1 MITSLFVLC
10 ETSDQT
16 LHPEKNS
23 PLRNL
28 ANRLI
33 LLLMMC
39 VSGFPYRR
47 IEMSDFPSDIEIAG
61 KAVPMPITEIAAK
74 LGLSVSDIDMYG
86 SDKAKVHLDTLE
98 TRARGRGKLVLV
110 SAITPT
116 SAGAGK
122 TTATIGLTQG
132 LNRIGENASCAMR
145 EPSLGPIFGVKGG
158 AAGGGYSQI
167 IPMEDI
173 NLHFTGDMH
182 AITAANN
189 LLCAAL
195 DNHLHQGNPSR
206 LDPRTVGFRRVMDM
220 NDRSLRDTIIGL
232 GGRTQGV
239 PRESGFDI
247 TAASEVMA
255 ILALSTSM
263 DDLKAR
269 MNRIFI
275 GLTYDREPVT
285 AADIGVTGAMAMLLK
300 DAIRPNLVQTLEGNP
315 AFVHCGPF
323 ANIAHGCNSILATK
337 MAVSFSDW
345 AITEAGFGFDLGA
358 EKFFDIKCQYGDLC
372 PSLCVLVVTCR
383 ALKMH
388 GGLKKKER
396 AAADPSAVAAGLPNM
411 EKHLENIKKFGLP
424 AVVCLNK
431 FQSDTDEELEVVL
444 SRCREL
450 GVPTALGDGFTK
462 GGAGMEDLAWL
473 VKEHARDCTCCFKPL
488 YDWNWDVKK
497 KIETIAKEI
506 YGAEHIDYTS
516 LAKSD
521 LRTITKLG
529 YDKLPVCIAKT
540 QKSLSD
546 NPKLLGRPKDFVVT
560 VREIEISAGAGFL
573 VPITGD
579 IMRMPGLPKEPAA
592 FRMDVD
598 SAGKVTG
605 LF

>member
-1 MITSLFVLC
+1 
-10 ETSDQT
+10 
-16 LHPEKNS
+16 
-23 PLRNL
+23 
-28 ANRLI
+28 
-33 LLLMMC
+33 
-39 VSGFPYRR
+39 
-47 IEMSDFPSDIEIAG
+47 MSSFPSDIEIAR
-61 KAVPMPITEIAAK
+61 KATPRPITEVAAG
-74 LGLSVSDIDMYG
+74 LGLKPGDIDPYG
-86 SDKAKVHLDTLE
+86 TDKAKVHLDTIE
-98 TRARGRGKLVLV
+98 TRARGRGRLVLV

-116 SAGAGK
+116 AAGAGK
-122 TTATIGLTQG
+122 TTSTIGLTQG
-132 LNRIGENASCAMR
+132 LARIGERACCAVR
-145 EPSLGPIFGVKGG
+145 EPSLGPIFGMKGG

-189 LLCAAL
+189 LLAAAL

-239 PRESGFDI
+239 PRETGFDI
-247 TAASEVMA
+247 TAASEIMA
-255 ILALSTSM
+255 ILALATDM
-263 DDLKAR
+263 DDLKKR

-300 DAIRPNLVQTLEGNP
+300 DAILPNLVQTLEGSP

-337 MAVSFSDW
+337 MAVAFSDW

-372 PSLCVLVVTCR
+372 PSLVVLVVTCR

-388 GGLKKKER
+388 GGLKRRER
-396 AAADPSAVAAGLPNM
+396 NQPDPEAVTRGLPNM
-411 EKHLENIKKFGLP
+411 EKHIENIAKFGLP
-424 AVVCLNK
+424 SVVCLNRYSTD
-431 FQSDTDEELEVVL
+431 SDDELKVVL
-444 SRCREL
+444 DRCGEL
-450 GVPTALGDGFTK
+450 GVPAALSDGFLH
-462 GGAGMEDLAWL
+462 GGAGMEDLAEL
-473 VKEHARDCTCCFKPL
+473 VKENARDCSGCFKPL

-497 KIETIAKEI
+497 KIETVAKRI
-506 YGAEHIDYTS
+506 YGAEHIDYRS

-521 LRTITKLG
+521 LKTIERLG

-546 NPKLLGRPKDFVVT
+546 NPLLLGRPKDFIVT
-560 VREIEISAGAGFL
+560 VREIEIAAGAGFL

-579 IMRMPGLPKEPAA
+579 IMRMPGLPKKPAA
-592 FRMDVD
+592 ESMDVD
-598 SAGKVTG
+598 SSGVVKG